1 MQSIIK
7 LAQSFARRSE
17 GSVRHAVAGS
27 IDQSKG
33 KHGHD
38 IVRHYNLYKL
48 VMVHVLVGYRR
59 FYSYIYT
66 PRFFARTFY
75 EYCNLKH
82 VYTRFK
88 GNYCRCGSAFKFRRH
103 GQGTQHP

>member
-1 MQSIIK
+1 MPGPYFFCWLDRLCLLVQSIIK

-66 PRFFARTFY
+66 PRFLPVHFMSI
-75 EYCNLKH
+75 
-82 VYTRFK
+82 VI
-88 GNYCRCGSAFKFRRH
+88 
-103 GQGTQHP
+103 

>member
-1 MQSIIK
+1 MEVASPALVIGGYRLAGSLFLLLARSSLFVSAINYK

-38 IVRHYNLYKL
+38 IVRY
-48 VMVHVLVGYRR
+48 
-59 FYSYIYT
+59 
-66 PRFFARTFY
+66 
-75 EYCNLKH
+75 
-82 VYTRFK
+82 
-88 GNYCRCGSAFKFRRH
+88 
-103 GQGTQHP
+103 